1 MDDEQFRQLLDFFGL
16 SWSGYRKVRKG
27 VKKRVNRHM
36 QWLGCRRMSN
46 YLHLLHE
53 NPKCRQDCEQLMTV
67 SISRFFRDRQLWTFL
82 ESNFLPEIAA
92 GPAKR
97 IAVWSAGCASGEEVY
112 SFKIIWETAKARR
125 QRLPALE
132 VLATD
137 RNPEYIQRARAGIFN
152 ASSLRDVPDQYLG
165 AFFDSLKSGKRYR
178 IKPALQTDII
188 WKTHDFFS
196 DSPRRLFEIIFLRN
210 NLLTYYRD
218 QLTRPALQKILSRLA
233 PAGLLIIGT
242 RERLPFE
249 TTELVPVAPFAWI
262 FQKRKT
268 DGG

>member
-36 QWLGCRRMSN
+36 QSLGCRQMSN
-46 YLHLLHE
+46 YLHLLQE
-53 NPKCRQDCEQLMTV
+53 NPGCRRDCEQLMTV
-67 SISRFFRDRQLWTFL
+67 SISRFFRDRQLWAYL

-92 GPAKR
+92 GSTES

-112 SFKIIWETAKARR
+112 SFKIIWESTKARR
-125 QRLPALE
+125 HCLPALD

-152 ASSLRDVPDQYLG
+152 ASSLRDVPDQYLE

-178 IKPALQTDII
+178 IKPALQADIN
-188 WKTHDFFS
+188 WKTHDFLS
-196 DSPRRLFEIIFLRN
+196 DAPRGIFEIIFLRN
-210 NLLTYYRD
+210 NQLTYYRD
-218 QLTRPALQKILSRLA
+218 HLTKPALQKILRCLA
-233 PAGLLIIGT
+233 PAGLLIIGS

-249 TTELVPVAPFAWI
+249 AAELLSVAPFAWI
-262 FQKRKT
+262 FQKR
-268 DGG
+268 